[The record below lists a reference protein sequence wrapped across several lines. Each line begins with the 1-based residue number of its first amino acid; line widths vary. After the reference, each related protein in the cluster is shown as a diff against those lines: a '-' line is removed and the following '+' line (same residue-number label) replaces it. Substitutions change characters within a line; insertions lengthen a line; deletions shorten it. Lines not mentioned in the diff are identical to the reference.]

1 MTVKGIF
8 FDMDGVVVDSD
19 PLWNTNI
26 RTVREEYAL
35 DMSCLE
41 RSDGYNLSTGE
52 AIRLVLEDMGRYSD
66 ALLEEILH
74 RIDILYSLHLDM
86 VSLMPG
92 MAETLEMLHER
103 RVHTAL
109 VSNSSRRQVDM
120 LLDSLCLRKYF
131 QTVVTAD
138 DVTCG
143 KPDAEP
149 YLRAMELTGLTAA
162 DAVAV
167 EDSPTGI
174 AAAVNAGLRCLVP
187 VPADFKSCGTKDHD
201 GICYVR
207 RENLYGKLD
216 NLLKRE
222 FDEKNGVNFRELPL

>member
-1 MTVKGIF
+1 
-8 FDMDGVVVDSD
+8 MDGVIVDSA
-19 PLWNTNI
+19 PLWAHI
-26 RTVREEYAL
+26 MDTVQSRFGL
-35 DMSCLE
+35 DFSVLE
-41 RSDGYNLSTGE
+41 NNDGFNLSTSE
-52 AIRLVLEDMGRYSD
+52 ALKLVLESEGRYSD
-66 ALLEEILH
+66 ALLEDILH
-74 RIDILYSLHLDM
+74 RIDILYSLHRDM

-103 RVHTAL
+103 GVHTAL
-109 VSNSSRRQVDM
+109 VSNSSRQQVDM
-120 LLDSLCLRKYF
+120 VLDSLCLRKYF

-149 YLRAMELTGLTAA
+149 YLRAIELTGLTAA

-174 AAAVNAGLRCLVP
+174 VAAVNAGLLCLVP
-187 VPADFKSCGTKDHD
+187 VPANFKSCGTKVHD

-216 NLLKRE
+216 NLLKRG
-222 FDEKNGVNFRELPL
+222 FDEKDH